1 MIQLVTESGDASL
14 GPDGSRVALCIVEIP
29 KLYIDLDLIH
39 IPDFGRGQDNWQ
51 LNHWQYTMF
60 LTDTILDM
68 GRYLQ
73 SANHSLIN
81 RVLNVTKPINELR
94 TIANRHQP
102 TMKEFIYVMSQM
114 NKVVSRKQ
122 QLDDHDDQPKMKKKK
137 SVNLPRR
144 KKSRYNDPRPSSSE
158 YVPSSPIYVPSSPR
172 YEPSSSS
179 PEYVPSSPRYVP
191 SSPRYEPRPPSS
203 PEYDPSSSR
212 YDPSSP
218 RYEPSSSSP
227 EYDPSSPQYEPSSS
241 TQYEPNDDDI
251 SSRSSSPCASCF
263 AEEEEDEL
271 LYSSDD
277 DKLIGI
283 IQPRQRQPS
292 ISDSDSSRW

>member
-1 MIQLVTESGDASL
+1 MLQLVTESGDASL

-137 SVNLPRR
+137 SVNLPRAR
-144 KKSRYNDPRPSSSE
+144 NPDTTIHVQVVQSTFHQVRYTFHQVRDMNHQVVVQSTIHQVRCTNHHQVRSTNQMMMTSRADHHLHVLVASQKKKKTSYYIVQMMIN
-158 YVPSSPIYVPSSPR
+158 
-172 YEPSSSS
+172 
-179 PEYVPSSPRYVP
+179 
-191 SSPRYEPRPPSS
+191 
-203 PEYDPSSSR
+203 
-212 YDPSSP
+212 
-218 RYEPSSSSP
+218 
-227 EYDPSSPQYEPSSS
+227 
-241 TQYEPNDDDI
+241 
-251 SSRSSSPCASCF
+251 
-263 AEEEEDEL
+263 
-271 LYSSDD
+271 
-277 DKLIGI
+277 
-283 IQPRQRQPS
+283 
-292 ISDSDSSRW
+292 

>member
-179 PEYVPSSPRYVP
+179 PEY
-191 SSPRYEPRPPSS
+191 
-203 PEYDPSSSR
+203 
-212 YDPSSP
+212 
-218 RYEPSSSSP
+218 
-227 EYDPSSPQYEPSSS
+227 DPSSPQYEPSSS